1 MMMNRQPSL
10 VIVGVGPGLHPR
22 SGLLTA
28 NGH

>member
-10 VIVGVGPGLHPR
+10 VIAGVVGLHPH

-28 NGH
+28 IGH